1 MASTLGDAE
10 TEIDPEIE
18 AGASAL
24 SERGDKTALV
34 REMGA
39 LVREL
44 KQWSEVEAGGG
55 GSGGG
60 GGGGS
65 GGGTDGGSG
74 IAVRVDGSG
83 AVDALADGWE
93 TATDPRSGRAYFY
106 HADTLAVQW
115 GRPRP
120 ERASAAPPLALLP
133 PPPPP
138 QQQQQGQGQQA
149 APSAPARVVG

>member
-1 MASTLGDAE
+1 
-10 TEIDPEIE
+10 
-18 AGASAL
+18 
-24 SERGDKTALV
+24 
-34 REMGA
+34 MGA

-55 GSGGG
+55 SGGGGDGG

-65 GGGTDGGSG
+65 GGTDGGGG
-74 IAVRVDGSG
+74 IAVPVDGSG

-120 ERASAAPPLALLP
+120 ERASAAPPLP
-133 PPPPP
+133 PQP
-138 QQQQQGQGQQA
+138 QQQQQGQRQPA
-149 APSAPARVVG
+149 AQPGAPARVIVDNEELLDLDVRGQRDF